1 MGQELFGESWRSRLD
16 RLTAAVRSVH
26 KSLIDSTR
34 RDYERIHGRIQGP
47 YALFSLVAQD
57 PAFAWLQPMTRLI
70 VELEEVLGRRD
81 PPVGGADLDQA
92 RQRIRNLLENER
104 EAFAPAYRERIQRD
118 PAVAPEHGVLRPL
131 ILP

>member
-1 MGQELFGESWRSRLD
+1 MGQELFGKSWRSRLD
-16 RLTAAVRSVH
+16 RLTAAVRTVH
-26 KSLIDSTR
+26 KALIDATR

-70 VELEEVLGRRD
+70 VELEDLLDRKDPVLGSD
-81 PPVGGADLDQA
+81 DLDQA
-92 RQRIRNLLENER
+92 RKQIRDLLGNEG
-104 EAFAPAYRERIQRD
+104 EPFASAYREKIQQEPR
-118 PAVAPEHGVLRPL
+118 VAAEHGALGPL